1 MHTLSSPPGRS
12 SAVSN
17 GSSRPTNRSRR
28 RKRTTR
34 TGRPRPPRCGA
45 NPSLNCS
52 FLFFDRVAAADG
64 PAFDH
69 AAEHATPPV
78 EFFPE
83 PRPNLFHQVARRAD
97 GTHFQSHVA
106 YPERLPKRQAVHV
119 HPLGGDVFAEDA
131 WRQIHRVQGFP
142 VYQEHLTWAVCPRV
156 HASLETCV
164 RNRLDFRELFHRHAP
179 LRSAK

>member
-1 MHTLSSPPGRS
+1 MGALSSAPWRS
-12 SAVSN
+12 RAVSN
-17 GSSRPTNRSRR
+17 GSSRPTNPSRR

-34 TGRPRPPRCGA
+34 TGRPKLPRCGA

-64 PAFDH
+64 SALHH

-119 HPLGGDVFAEDA
+119 HPLTADVFAEDP
-131 WRQIHRVQGFP
+131 RHQTHRLQCFP
-142 VYQEHLTWAVCPRV
+142 V
-156 HASLETCV
+156 
-164 RNRLDFRELFHRHAP
+164 
-179 LRSAK
+179 